1 MKERVDFIPK
11 EGTSMFLFLNSLWWG
26 FFQIKSPSF
35 LVETLSPETAF
46 EPGNERTQ
54 DNKGHRGLCDDN
66 RKSSRKKREWRWRM
80 CAREGLGREGMPGPE
95 REEGEGVLE
104 VAVVSRDGTDRQRA
118 DWRARPLTF
127 PEHHVPAAAGCESR
141 PGWSVLSPAAPGT
154 PLSLR
159 GRTRPLQPPP
169 GILQTALAQRRA
181 GKKIDTTG

>member
-1 MKERVDFIPK
+1 
-11 EGTSMFLFLNSLWWG
+11 
-26 FFQIKSPSF
+26 
-35 LVETLSPETAF
+35 
-46 EPGNERTQ
+46 
-54 DNKGHRGLCDDN
+54 
-66 RKSSRKKREWRWRM
+66 M

-159 GRTRPLQPPP
+159 ARTRPLQPSP